1 MRHCVLVDAMDL
13 AVGTSLEIREDPVRV
28 VLGLGSRTGS
38 VGLVFSKGS
47 EHGGT
52 ATKDPDARL

>member
-1 MRHCVLVDAMDL
+1 M
-13 AVGTSLEIREDPVRV
+13 RV